1 MLSAK
6 ENHKKMP
13 SFSTFFVYDD
23 SETITSFVYEYYRC
37 TLDQDMGQFKAGDI
51 FSTVCFDMRK
61 FVLEFYR
68 YADEDLE
75 AEQILVGVVQLGV
88 VG

>member
-1 MLSAK
+1 
-6 ENHKKMP
+6 
-13 SFSTFFVYDD
+13 
-23 SETITSFVYEYYRC
+23 
-37 TLDQDMGQFKAGDI
+37 MGPFKAGEV
-51 FSTVCFDMRK
+51 FSTVCFDMKK

-88 VG
+88 VV

>member
-13 SFSTFFVYDD
+13 MFATFFVYNDWD
-23 SETITSFVYEYYRC
+23 AATSFVHEYYKC
-37 TLDQDMGQFKAGDI
+37 VLEMDMGSFKAGEV
-51 FSTVCFDMRK
+51 FSTVCFDMKK

-68 YADEDLE
+68 YAYEDLE
-75 AEQILVGVVQLGV
+75 AEQILVGVVRLGV
-88 VG
+88 I

>member
-1 MLSAK
+1 
-6 ENHKKMP
+6 MP
-13 SFSTFFVYDD
+13 MFATFFVYDD
-23 SETITSFVYEYYRC
+23 GVPCSSYVQEYYRC
-37 TLDQDMGQFKAGDI
+37 TLDQDMGPFKAGEV
-51 FSTVCFDMRK
+51 FSTVCFDMKK

-88 VG
+88 VV